1 MDKDKVISII
11 AEVFN
16 VDTSFVNSRVRK
28 RRYTYPKKAL
38 CMYLYNN
45 SELTYEV
52 IADYLDYS
60 NHTSVLYHVRTGQ
73 NLYDTFE
80 PFTKKVDS
88 MYTKLREL

>member
-1 MDKDKVISII
+1 MDKETLISVI

-16 VDTSFVNSRVRK
+16 VDKSFVSSRVRK

-52 IADYLDYS
+52 IAEYLEYS
-60 NHTSVLYHVRTGQ
+60 NHTSVLYHVRSGQ

-80 PFTKKVDS
+80 PFTKKLDS
-88 MYTKLREL
+88 VYSKLREL

>member
-1 MDKDKVISII
+1 MDKDKVIEVI

-16 VDTSFVNSRVRK
+16 VDKNFATSRVRK

-52 IADYLDYS
+52 IAEYLGYG
-60 NHTSVLYHVRTGQ
+60 NHTCVLYHVRTGQ

-80 PFTKKVDS
+80 PFTKKVDN
-88 MYTKLREL
+88 MLLKLREL